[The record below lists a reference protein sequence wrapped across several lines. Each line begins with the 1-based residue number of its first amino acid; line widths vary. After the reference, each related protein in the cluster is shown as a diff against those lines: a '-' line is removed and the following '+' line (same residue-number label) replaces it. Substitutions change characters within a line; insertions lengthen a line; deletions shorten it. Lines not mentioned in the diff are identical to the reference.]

1 MTNLNII
8 DLNDILF
15 RNKNK
20 DYGAFE
26 LRKKYP
32 KIARIA
38 MILGI
43 IVFSFGTVG
52 PFAYDRY
59 VEWRDA
65 NKPKAPARKVVK
77 SVELIEADN
86 LKDKNKQEEKQVA
99 PVEEA
104 KPAVSTVQ
112 FLPPVVKP
120 DALVT
125 EEFIPTQEEMQFK
138 DPGKITQEGTG
149 QYTLDVGDMLS
160 VEQSN
165 VVGANEDKTE
175 KEEVFTFAEE
185 MPSFPGG
192 DEELYAYIAQNI
204 QYPEIAKKAGTEGK
218 VIVEFTVG
226 KDGRVS
232 NVKVI
237 KGIGAGCDEEAVRVI
252 RSMPKWNPGKQNGVA
267 VPVRITVPIQFKLT
281 N

>member
-1 MTNLNII
+1 MTNMNII
-8 DLNDILF
+8 DLNDIIF
-15 RNKNK
+15 HGKNK
-20 DYGAFE
+20 DYGAYQ

-32 KIARIA
+32 KIAKISI
-38 MILGI
+38 ILGI
-43 IVFSFGTVG
+43 IVFSAGTVG

-65 NKPKAPARKVVK
+65 HKPKAPARKVVK

-99 PVEEA
+99 PVEEN

-138 DPGKITQEGTG
+138 DPGKVTQEGTG
-149 QYTLDVGDMLS
+149 VYSLDVGDMLS

-165 VVGANEDKTE
+165 VVGTEDKTQE

-192 DEELYAYIAQNI
+192 DEELYAYIGQNI

-232 NVKVI
+232 NVRVL

-252 RSMPKWNPGKQNGVA
+252 RSMPKWNPGKQNGVP